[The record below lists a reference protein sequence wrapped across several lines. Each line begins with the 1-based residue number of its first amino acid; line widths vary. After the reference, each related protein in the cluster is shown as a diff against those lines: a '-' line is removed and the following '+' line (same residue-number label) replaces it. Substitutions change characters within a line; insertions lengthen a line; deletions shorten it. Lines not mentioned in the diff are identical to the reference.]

1 MLAAVGMPVKPLLLL
16 SLLSTAAAAP
26 PADFRQTRWGMNEGE
41 VRAAEGRAPG
51 STSQGESGT
60 ILRYDSASVAGMSA
74 HVVYIFAGG
83 KLVRAKYV
91 FDKDHDELN
100 DFIADFR
107 AVEPLLREWH
117 GKPTNERAIW
127 EDDST
132 QLEPKSYLDQDRATP
147 SSILPSDPLVG
158 LAVALGHLR
167 LFTQWEDART
177 KITHALTGEDSRIVH
192 QIEYKSVEFGPL
204 EKPARPR

>member
-1 MLAAVGMPVKPLLLL
+1 MGRIFLVGLAAVLAI
-16 SLLSTAAAAP
+16 SA
-26 PADFRQTRWGMNEGE
+26 ADFRQTRWGMSEAD
-41 VRAAEGRAPG
+41 VQAAEGKTPS
-51 STSQGESGT
+51 STSQGDSGT
-60 ILRYDSASVAGMSA
+60 ILRYDSAPVAGMAA
-74 HVVYIFAGG
+74 HVVYLFASG

-91 FDKDHDELN
+91 LDRDHTELN

-107 AVEPLLREWH
+107 TVEPVLREWH

-167 LFTQWEDART
+167 LFTQWQDART
-177 KITHALTGEDSRIVH
+177 TITHALTGEQLRIVH
-192 QIEYKSVEFGPL
+192 QIEYKSVELGGL
-204 EKPARPR
+204 EKTAQPR

>member
-1 MLAAVGMPVKPLLLL
+1 MRRLRLLLL
-16 SLLSTAAAAP
+16 VGLVSTLTAGPLAE
-26 PADFRQTRWGMNEGE
+26 FRQTRWGMSEAE
-41 VRAAEGRAPG
+41 VRTLEGKEPG
-51 STSQGESGT
+51 STSQGDSEV
-60 ILRYDSASVAGMSA
+60 ILRYDSASMAGMPA
-74 HVVYIFAGG
+74 HVVYIFASG

-91 FDKDHDELN
+91 FDKDHTELN

-107 AVEPLLREWH
+107 AVEPVLREWH
-117 GKPTNERAIW
+117 GKPANERAIW

-167 LFTQWEDART
+167 LFTQWQDPRT

-192 QIEYKSVEFGPL
+192 QIEYKSVELGSL
-204 EKPARPR
+204 EKQASPR

>member
-1 MLAAVGMPVKPLLLL
+1 MLAAVGSRLRPLILV
-16 SLLSTAAAAP
+16 SLVTGLAAAP
-26 PADFRQTRWGMNEGE
+26 PAHFRQARWGMSEAE
-41 VRAAEGRAPG
+41 VRSAEGKTPSG
-51 STSQGESGT
+51 VSQGESGM
-60 ILRYDSASVAGMSA
+60 ILRYDAVSAAGLAA
-74 HVVYIFAGG
+74 HAVYIFASG

-91 FDKDHDELN
+91 FDKEHTELN

-107 AVEPLLREWH
+107 AVEPVLREWH

-167 LFTQWEDART
+167 LFTQWQDAST

-192 QIEYKSVEFGPL
+192 QIEYKSVELGGL
-204 EKPARPR
+204 EKPAQPR

>member
-1 MLAAVGMPVKPLLLL
+1 MGRIFLVGLAAVLAI
-16 SLLSTAAAAP
+16 SA
-26 PADFRQTRWGMNEGE
+26 ADFRQTSWGMSEAE
-41 VRAAEGRAPG
+41 VRAAEGNRQP
-51 STSQGESGT
+51 SVSQGDSGI
-60 ILRYDSASVAGMSA
+60 ILRYDSAPVAGMAA
-74 HVVYIFAGG
+74 HVVYIFASG
-83 KLVRAKYV
+83 KLIRAKYI
-91 FDKDHDELN
+91 FDKDHAELN

-107 AVEPLLREWH
+107 AVEPVLREWH
-117 GKPTNERAIW
+117 GKPTDERAIW

-167 LFTQWEDART
+167 LFTQWQDSRT

-192 QIEYKSVEFGPL
+192 QVEYKSVELGGL
-204 EKPARPR
+204 EKR

>member
-1 MLAAVGMPVKPLLLL
+1 MLAAA
-16 SLLSTAAAAP
+16 S
-26 PADFRQTRWGMNEGE
+26 PADFRQTRWGMSEVE
-41 VRAAEGRAPG
+41 VRAAEGRPPS
-51 STSQGESGT
+51 STSTGESAV
-60 ILRYDSASVAGMSA
+60 IQRYDSVSAAGMSA
-74 HVVYIFAGG
+74 HVVYIFAAG

-91 FDKDHDELN
+91 FDQDHRELN

-107 AVEPLLREWH
+107 AVEPVLREWF
-117 GKPTNERAIW
+117 GKPANERAIW

-147 SSILPSDPLVG
+147 ASILPSDPLVG

-167 LFTQWEDART
+167 LFTQWQEART

-192 QIEYKSVEFGPL
+192 QVEYKSVELSSL
-204 EKPARPR
+204 EKTAGPR